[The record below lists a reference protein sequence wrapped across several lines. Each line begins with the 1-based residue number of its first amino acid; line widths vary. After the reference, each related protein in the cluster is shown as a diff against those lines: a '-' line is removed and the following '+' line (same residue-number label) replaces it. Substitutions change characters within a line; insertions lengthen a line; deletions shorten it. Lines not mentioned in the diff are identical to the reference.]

1 MNSSGHTA
9 KSLANWESGMS
20 VCDVLL
26 DRLLRRDSLL
36 VAAARCLMD
45 RKVGFSEGKVLTR
58 RAFEPS
64 NGVEGG
70 CRE

>member
-1 MNSSGHTA
+1 
-9 KSLANWESGMS
+9 MS

-26 DRLLRRDSLL
+26 DRLLRQDSLL

-45 RKVGFSEGKVLTR
+45 HQVGFGEGKVLTR